1 MESMRRNIKKLG
13 WIIALALVILVLAAQ
28 TVPVQAATGSLS
40 IVYHGTTPEGEQTPL
55 AGAVFTIYKA
65 GVRDGGFWTLT
76 GDFAGAGVSLDELKS
91 SEQKKTAE
99 ALYTFA
105 RNNGVQGRTATTDQ
119 EGRVTFAGLEEG
131 LYLVAP
137 AGETAV
143 GDNRFRSAPFLAEL
157 PEVDE
162 TGAALYDVTVEPK
175 TEWVWTDP
183 DNVEGYGP
191 PEEDEDTSYHK
202 RTKTEKK
209 KEETV
214 EDEESGGGS
223 SRQGSSSSGQSA
235 KTGDDNPVE
244 IYAGLLAVSAAAILI
259 WLLCRK
265 KRK

>member
-1 MESMRRNIKKLG
+1 MESMCRNIKRLCRVM
-13 WIIALALVILVLAAQ
+13 ALALVILALAAQ

-40 IVYHGTTPEGEQTPL
+40 IVYHGTTPEGAQTPL
-55 AGAVFTIYKA
+55 AGAAFTLYKV
-65 GVRDGGFWTLT
+65 GERDGVFWTLT
-76 GDFAGAGVSLDELKS
+76 GDFAGAGVSLDELKA
-91 SEQKKTAE
+91 SEQKETAE

-119 EGRVTFAGLEEG
+119 EGRVTFASLEEG

-137 AGETAV
+137 AGEITA
-143 GDNRFRSAPFLAEL
+143 GDNRFRSAPFLAEV

-183 DNVEGYGP
+183 GNVEGYGP

-214 EDEESGGGS
+214 EDEKSGGGS